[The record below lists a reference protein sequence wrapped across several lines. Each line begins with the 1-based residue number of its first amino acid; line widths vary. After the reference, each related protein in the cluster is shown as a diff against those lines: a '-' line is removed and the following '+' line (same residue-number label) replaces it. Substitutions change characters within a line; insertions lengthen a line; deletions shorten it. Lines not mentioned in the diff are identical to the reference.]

1 VINIDFLEQLPL
13 FENLDDDQLE
23 ELADICQEYEFD
35 EGAVIAYQRDVADS
49 LYIVRN
55 GRLYTQRLDK
65 DGVVRE
71 SRQYFPGDYFKEI
84 WLFHPDTH
92 DATVT
97 AASDGQLIIINGQDF
112 LKFLIANPDVL
123 PNLEP
128 EDDSDEGSG
137 LSHEAWE
144 EAQKVRGRSDR
155 KSSAVNLLPD
165 ELVEY
170 QARRSGWYLLVK
182 LFWPMLGLLLFPS
195 LLYMLLAGWGG
206 LGNTFTIIIV
216 GFVALIFLVIVLF
229 RLLDWTNDYFVI
241 TNKHLI
247 HHEFDLRSFRITIN
261 KIPIKQVQSVEI
273 LKPTLIANLF
283 KIGSA
288 RVTTAAQKGI
298 ILFDNIDDPR
308 LVEETLNLLTS
319 RVRALDE
326 GEAQAVMRQSL
337 ESHFEITPPLREYAE
352 DDETEEI
359 AVKAVNESAAW
370 ERFKNWY
377 SWRVV
382 DGNTITYRKHFFT
395 LIAGVWLPTLI
406 ALGLTLVGYL
416 LARYTNINDAI
427 ITFIIGIIVLGI
439 LGWFIWNFE
448 DWRNDTFQVSDRFVV
463 DIDRKPFGFGESR
476 KQAPIANIQNVNA
489 DRPGLLPTIFNYGFV
504 YMDTAGVDTD
514 ITFEYIPHPS
524 QVQADIFQKLELHE
538 QRQRKQRGADRREEY
553 TVLLDVWRQ
562 ALEQE
567 RIPRRTPPPG
577 EFIENPDPGDL
588 DQQTI

>member
-1 VINIDFLEQLPL
+1 MTTKFDFLEQLPI
-13 FENLDDDQLE
+13 FENLSYEQLE

-49 LYIVRN
+49 LYIIRN
-55 GRLYTQRLDK
+55 GRLYAQRLDK
-65 DGVVRE
+65 QGVVRE
-71 SRQYFPGDYFKEI
+71 SQQHFPGDHFGEN
-84 WLFHPDTH
+84 WLFAPDIH

-97 AASDGQLIIINGQDF
+97 AASDGQMIVINGQDF
-112 LKFLIANPDVL
+112 LKFLIANPDAL

-137 LSHEAWE
+137 LSHETWE
-144 EAQKVRGRSDR
+144 EALKVEGRSDR

-165 ELVEY
+165 ELVEF
-170 QARRSGWYLLVK
+170 QARRSGWYLFVK
-182 LFWPMLGLLLFPS
+182 LFWPMLGLILLPS
-195 LLYMLLAGWGG
+195 ILFMLITSWGA
-206 LGNTFTIIIV
+206 LPNTFTFVII
-216 GFVALIFLVIVLF
+216 GFVAFIFLVIVLF

-247 HHEFDLRSFRITIN
+247 HHEFDLRGFRITIN

-308 LVEETLNLLTS
+308 LVQEALNRLTS
-319 RVRALDE
+319 RVKALNA

-337 ESHFEITPPLREYAE
+337 EGHFESPPPLREYAE
-352 DDETEEI
+352 DDETEGETAQTSGLTTWQRI
-359 AVKAVNESAAW
+359 
-370 ERFKNWY
+370 KNRY
-377 SWRVV
+377 TWRVV
-382 DGNTITYRKHFFT
+382 EGNTITYRKHIFI
-395 LIAGVWLPTLI
+395 LIAGVWLPALI
-406 ALGLTLVGYL
+406 ALGLTGVGYL
-416 LARYTNINDAI
+416 LARYTNINDALVA
-427 ITFIIGIIVLGI
+427 FIVGIVVLGI

-514 ITFEYIPHPS
+514 ITFENVPHPS
-524 QVQADIFQKLELHE
+524 QIQADIFQKLELHE
-538 QRQRKQRGADRREEY
+538 QKQRTQRGADRREEY

-562 ALEQE
+562 ALEQD
-567 RIPRRTPPPG
+567 RIPRRTPSPG
-577 EFIENPDPGDL
+577 EFVENPDPGD
-588 DQQTI
+588 

>member
-1 VINIDFLEQLPL
+1 MTTKIDFLEQLPI
-13 FENLDDDQLE
+13 FENLTFDQLE

-55 GRLYTQRLDK
+55 GRLYAQTLDK
-65 DGVVRE
+65 HGRVRE
-71 SRQYFPGDYFKEI
+71 SQQYFSGDHFKEQ
-84 WLFHPDTH
+84 WLFAPDTH
-92 DATVT
+92 DATIT
-97 AASDGQLIIINGQDF
+97 AASDGQMIVINGQDF
-112 LKFLIANPDVL
+112 LKFLVANPDVL

-137 LSHEAWE
+137 LSHKAWE
-144 EAQKVRGRSDR
+144 EALKVRGRSDR

-165 ELVEY
+165 ELVEF
-170 QARRSGWYLLVK
+170 QARRSGWYLLVQI
-182 LFWPMLGLLLFPS
+182 FWPLLGLVLLPS
-195 LLYMLLAGWGG
+195 ILFMLLTGWGV
-206 LGNTFTIIIV
+206 LPNIVTLIIV
-216 GFVALIFLVIVLF
+216 GFVVFIFLVIVLF

-308 LVEETLNLLTS
+308 LVQESLNRLTS
-319 RVRALDE
+319 RVRALNE
-326 GEAQAVMRQSL
+326 GEAQAIMRQSL
-337 ESHFEITPPLREYAE
+337 ENHFEIPPPLREYD
-352 DDETEEI
+352 DDEEEEEGEDKQD
-359 AVKAVNESAAW
+359 AQTSGLTAW
-370 ERFKNWY
+370 QRIKNRY
-377 SWRVV
+377 TWRVV
-382 DGNTITYRKHFFT
+382 EGNTITYRKHIFV
-395 LIAGVWLPTLI
+395 LIAGVWIPALI
-406 ALGLTLVGYL
+406 ALGLTVVGYL
-416 LARYTNINDAI
+416 LARYTNINDALI
-427 ITFIIGIIVLGI
+427 AFIIGLVVLGI

-489 DRPGLLPTIFNYGFV
+489 DRPGLLPTIFNYGYV

-514 ITFEYIPHPS
+514 ITFEYVPHPS
-524 QVQADIFQKLELHE
+524 QIQADIFQKLEVHE
-538 QRQRKQRGADRREEY
+538 QKQRTQRGADRREEY

-567 RIPRRTPPPG
+567 RIPQRTPRPG
-577 EFIENPDPGDL
+577 EFVENPDPGD
-588 DQQTI
+588 